1 MSKALIIFNPYAGR
15 GRGAKRAEAVVA
27 ALHAVDFEFDSVV
40 SEDRGHAIELAE
52 RAVEAGRELIVAA
65 GGDGTINEVVNG
77 IMQAEQHGTTAR
89 LGVLP
94 IGSGNDFAGALGIPT
109 DMQRAAEILKRG
121 AVRRIDIGTVNGRY
135 FDNNVGMGFE
145 AQVNIEAHKMTW
157 LRGQMMYLAAILRA
171 TVSFPH
177 PVVTIDRDGQRI
189 ENKSILMVTAG
200 NNRRI
205 GGGFLVFPDAVPDDG
220 LLDLCVVDAIPRR
233 EILRLLPKLPKGHHV
248 GEPVVEMTRFTRLVV
263 ESESPLPVHADGE
276 ILWNDAHRV
285 EIEVLPDRLD
295 VVA

>member
-1 MSKALIIFNPYAGR
+1 MNKALVIFNPHAGR
-15 GRGAKRAEAVVA
+15 GRGAKRAESVVA
-27 ALHAVDFEFDSVV
+27 ALNAVDFEFDSVV
-40 SEDRGHAIELAE
+40 SESRGHAVELAQ

-65 GGDGTINEVVNG
+65 GGDGTLNEVVNG
-77 IMQAEQHGTTAR
+77 ILQADEHGKAAR
-89 LGVLP
+89 LGVMP
-94 IGSGNDFAGALGIPT
+94 IGSGNDFSGALGITT
-109 DMQRAAEILKRG
+109 DLQQAAEVLKRG
-121 AVRRIDIGTVNGRY
+121 HIRRIDVGTVNGRY
-135 FDNNVGMGFE
+135 FANNVGIGFE

-157 LRGQMMYLAAILRA
+157 LKGQMMYLAAILRA

-177 PVVTIDRDGQRI
+177 PVVQIDRDSQRI

-205 GGGFLVFPDAVPDDG
+205 GGGFLVFPEAVPDDG

-248 GEPVVEMTRFTRLVV
+248 GEPVVEMTRFTHLVV
-263 ESESPLPVHADGE
+263 ESENPLPVHADGE
-276 ILWNDAHRV
+276 ILWNDVHRV

>member
-1 MSKALIIFNPYAGR
+1 MPRTSSSN
-15 GRGAKRAEAVVA
+15 
-27 ALHAVDFEFDSVV
+27 SVV
-40 SEDRGHAIELAE
+40 SENRGHAVDLAQ
-52 RAVEAGRELIVAA
+52 RAAEAGRDLIVAA
-65 GGDGTINEVVNG
+65 GGDGTLNEVVNG
-77 IMQAEQHGTTAR
+77 VMQARQQGATVR
-89 LGVLP
+89 LGVMP

-109 DMQRAAEILKRG
+109 DLPLAAEILKRG
-121 AVRRIDIGTVNGRY
+121 ATRRIDIGTVNGRY
-135 FDNNVGMGFE
+135 FANNVGIGFE

-157 LRGQMMYLAAILRA
+157 LRGQAMYLMAIFRA
-171 TVSFPH
+171 IGSFPH
-177 PVVTIDRDGQRI
+177 PVVQIDRDGQRT

-205 GGGFLVFPDAVPDDG
+205 GGGFLVFPEAVPDDG

-233 EILRLLPKLPKGHHV
+233 EILRLLPKLPKGNHV
-248 GEPVVEMTRFTRLVV
+248 GKSCVEMTRFKHLVV

-295 VVA
+295 VVV

>member
-1 MSKALIIFNPYAGR
+1 MNKALVIFNPYAGR

-27 ALHAVDFEFDSVV
+27 ALQALDFEFDSVV

-65 GGDGTINEVVNG
+65 GGDGTVNEVVNG
-77 IMQAEQHGTTAR
+77 IMRATLYGGTAR
-89 LGVLP
+89 LGVMP

-109 DMQRAAEILKRG
+109 DMRRAAQILQRG
-121 AVRRIDIGTVNGRY
+121 AVRRIDVGTVNGRY

-248 GEPVVEMTRFTRLVV
+248 SEPVVEMTRFTRLVV

-285 EIEVLPDRLD
+285 EVEVLPGRLD

>member
-15 GRGAKRAEAVVA
+15 GRGAKRAESVVA

-40 SEDRGHAIELAE
+40 SENRGHAVELAE
-52 RAVEAGRELIVAA
+52 RAAEAGRDLIVAA
-65 GGDGTINEVVNG
+65 GGDGTLNEVVNG
-77 IMQAEQHGTTAR
+77 VMQARLHGAPVR
-89 LGVLP
+89 LGVMP

-109 DMQRAAEILKRG
+109 DLPRAAEILKRG
-121 AVRRIDIGTVNGRY
+121 VTRRIDIGTVNGRY
-135 FDNNVGMGFE
+135 FANNVGIGFE

-205 GGGFLVFPDAVPDDG
+205 GGGFLVFPEAVPDDG

-248 GEPVVEMTRFTRLVV
+248 SEPVVEMTRFTRLVV

-285 EIEVLPDRLD
+285 EIEMLPDRLD
-295 VVA
+295 VIA

>member
-1 MSKALIIFNPYAGR
+1 MNKALVIFNPQAGR
-15 GRGAKRAEAVVA
+15 GRGAKRAESVVA
-27 ALHAVDFEFDSVV
+27 ALNAVDFEFDSVV
-40 SEDRGHAIELAE
+40 SESRGHAVELAQ

-65 GGDGTINEVVNG
+65 GGDGTLNEVVNG
-77 IMQAEQHGTTAR
+77 ILQADEHGKAAR
-89 LGVLP
+89 LGVMP
-94 IGSGNDFAGALGIPT
+94 IGSGNDFSGALGITT
-109 DMQRAAEILKRG
+109 DLQQAAEVLKRG
-121 AVRRIDIGTVNGRY
+121 HIRRIDVGTVNGRY
-135 FDNNVGMGFE
+135 FANNVGIGFE

-157 LRGQMMYLAAILRA
+157 LKGQMMYLAAILRA

-177 PVVTIDRDGQRI
+177 PVVQIDRDSQRI

-205 GGGFLVFPDAVPDDG
+205 GGGFLVFPEAVPDDG

-248 GEPVVEMTRFTRLVV
+248 GEPVVEMTRFTHLVV
-263 ESESPLPVHADGE
+263 ESENPLPVHADGE
-276 ILWNDAHRV
+276 ILWNDVHRV